1 MFPILLTLKTVSRA
15 KLSGLMFLCALLAV
29 LVVAG
34 LVAAITGAS
43 AYLIHFKTGWLDTAF
58 NWLTGIIT
66 GIGGWFMLPVLTV
79 LIGGIFQETVIR
91 RVEKTCYPEVV
102 SKQGASFWTDL
113 SHDIRFTLKALF
125 LNLLALPLYVI
136 GIGFPVS
143 IALNSYL
150 LGREFFESVAGYHL
164 GKPEARDL
172 GKRHPRAVYGGGFA
186 LTLISLTPV
195 VNMFVPVIAVVWMV
209 HVYHK
214 IKGPGE

>member
-1 MFPILLTLKTVSRA
+1 MFPILLTLKTISRA

-34 LVAAITGAS
+34 LGAAITGVA
-43 AYLIHFKTGWLDTAF
+43 ATLVHFKTGWLDTSF
-58 NWLTGIIT
+58 NWLAGIII
-66 GIGGWFMLPVLTV
+66 GIGGWFMLPALTV
-79 LIGGIFQETVIR
+79 LIGGVFQETVIR
-91 RVEKTCYPEVV
+91 RVEKTCYPETI
-102 SKQGASFWTDL
+102 SNQRASFWMDL

-125 LNLLALPLYVI
+125 LNLLALPLYVV

-150 LGREFFESVAGYHL
+150 LGREFFESVAGYHM

-172 GKRHPRAVYGGGFA
+172 GRRNPLAVYGGGFA
-186 LTLISLTPV
+186 LTLISLTPI